1 MTIQRLVLTGKNGFV
16 GQNLAEYLRG
26 RYRLASIGRS
36 PAAAVSQDD
45 YRPWDG
51 ISADFLNGAVAVIHL
66 AGKAHDVRGASNA
79 DEYFAI
85 NTELTSR
92 LFDLF
97 LGSTARDFF
106 FVSSVKAI
114 ADEVADV
121 LDETSEPAPVTPYG
135 QSKLAAER
143 YISSRELPPG
153 KRVFIL
159 RPSMIHGPGNK
170 GNLNLLYRFVKSGIP
185 YPLAA
190 FQNKR
195 SFLTVENLCF
205 AVAALLEQPDI
216 PGGPYQLADDDTLST
231 NEVIRLIATALD
243 QKPRL
248 WKLPPGLLEAAA
260 RAGDTFRL
268 PLNTDR
274 LRKLTENY
282 VVDNRK
288 IKEALQISRFPVSA
302 REGLLKTIKS
312 FS

>member
-1 MTIQRLVLTGKNGFV
+1 MQ
-16 GQNLAEYLRG
+16 
-26 RYRLASIGRS
+26 YRLASIGRGPS
-36 PAAAVSQDD
+36 AAVTQEDYCRWDD
-45 YRPWDG
+45 

-66 AGKAHDVRGASNA
+66 AGKAHDVRGTSNA

-97 LGSTARDFF
+97 LQSTARDFF

-114 ADEVADV
+114 ADEVSDV
-121 LDETSEPAPVTPYG
+121 LYETSEPAPQTPYG
-135 QSKLAAER
+135 RSKLAAEQ

-170 GNLNLLYRFVKSGIP
+170 GNLNLLYKFVKSGIP

-195 SFLTVENLCF
+195 SFLSVENLCF
-205 AVAALLEQPDI
+205 AVTALLQQPNI
-216 PGGPYQLADDDTLST
+216 PGGAYQLADDDALPTT
-231 NEVIRLIATALD
+231 EVVQLIASAIHR
-243 QKPRL
+243 KPRL
-248 WKLPPGLLEAAA
+248 WKFPPGLLEAAA
-260 RAGDTFRL
+260 RAGDTLRL
-268 PLNTDR
+268 PLNTER

-282 VVDNRK
+282 VVDNQK
-288 IKEALQISRFPVSA
+288 IKDALQIRHFPIDA
-302 REGLLKTIKS
+302 REGLSKTIRS
-312 FS
+312 FG